1 MILKKIKIR
10 NSFLVFLILGLSL
23 NFSLTV
29 FAATTNL
36 TVTVTSGPAVCGDGS
51 CNGDESCST
60 CSSDCG
66 TCPSTGGGGGGGGG
80 GGYTPP
86 ATSVIL
92 QGKAYS
98 NASLTVLKDGQV
110 IVMTKADS
118 SADFKITLTTLT
130 AGIYTFGIWA
140 EDEEGRKSITF
151 SFTVTVTSGTTT
163 TISGI
168 FIPPTIN
175 LSKESVK
182 RGEILDIYG
191 QTAPESEI
199 DIRIYSGEVIKESK
213 ADQDG
218 NWDYSLDTAIL
229 SEGSHTTKAKSSLA
243 GLMSTF
249 SQIVSFNIGQAIA
262 RLIKKADTNRDDRV
276 DLTDFS
282 ILLFNWGQP
291 TNLATDYNSDG
302 RVNIV
307 DFSIMLYWWTG

>member
-10 NSFLVFLILGLSL
+10 NTFLVFLILGLSL

-36 TVTVTSGPAVCGDGS
+36 TVTVTSAPAVCGDGS

-66 TCPSTGGGGGGGGG
+66 TCPSTGGGGGGGGYIPSG
-80 GGYTPP
+80 
-86 ATSVIL
+86 TSVIL
-92 QGKAYS
+92 QGKAYP
-98 NASLTVLKDGQV
+98 NASLTILKDGQV
-110 IVMTKADS
+110 IVVTKADS

-130 AGIYTFGIWA
+130 AGTYTFGIWA
-140 EDEEGRKSITF
+140 EDKEGIKSITF
-151 SFTVTVTSGTTT
+151 SFTVTVKTGTVT

-168 FIPPTIN
+168 FIPPTIS

-191 QTAPESEI
+191 QTAPESSI
-199 DIRIYSGEVIKESK
+199 DIYIYSEELIKKTE
-213 ADQDG
+213 ADKSG
-218 NWDYSLDTAIL
+218 IWTYLLETITLA
-229 SEGSHTTKAKSSLA
+229 EGSHITKAKSTLT

-249 SQIVSFNIGQAIA
+249 SQIVSFNIGQTIA
-262 RLIKKADTNRDDRV
+262 GLIKKADVNRDNRV
-276 DLTDFS
+276 NLVDFS